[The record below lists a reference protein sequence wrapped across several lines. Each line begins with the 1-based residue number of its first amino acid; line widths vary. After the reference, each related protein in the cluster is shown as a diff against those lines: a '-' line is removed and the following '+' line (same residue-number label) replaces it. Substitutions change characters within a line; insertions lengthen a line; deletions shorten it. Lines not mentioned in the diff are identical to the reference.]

1 MNEYTFPGEQL
12 RARREELGLSFD
24 DVHEAT
30 YIPPMSVGF
39 LEEGKLDRLP
49 VQCYVIGYL
58 KSYCRLLGLD
68 PAPFIYSYRLN
79 VRPEPAGFL
88 RRRSSAL
95 ARRSWM
101 PDLLGWAAVCLIIA
115 LCWLGYNVVVRP
127 NADAGERRVTAEEL
141 IVPPAPP
148 QGATE

>member
-1 MNEYTFPGEQL
+1 MSEHTFPGEKL
-12 RARREELGLSFD
+12 RARREELGLSLI

-39 LEEGKLDRLP
+39 LEEAELDRLP
-49 VQCYVIGYL
+49 SPCYVAGYL
-58 KSYCRLLGLD
+58 KSYCRLLELD

-79 VRPEPAGFL
+79 VRPEPASFL
-88 RRRSSAL
+88 SRRRSAL

-101 PDLLGWAAVCLIIA
+101 PDLVGWAAICLLIA

-127 NADAGERRVTAEEL
+127 NADAGQRRVTAEEL

-148 QGATE
+148 QGSSE